1 MEKLSIYEDIATRT
15 NGDIYLG
22 VVGPVRTGKST
33 FITKFMQ
40 SLVLP
45 NIPNKNTKDRAV
57 DELPQSANGK
67 TIMTTQPK
75 FVPNEAVG
83 VKIAGKVKMN
93 VRLID
98 CVGYLVDGVLGHEEN
113 DKPRLVKT
121 PWSADALPFEEAAE
135 LGTQKVIGEHSTIA
149 VLVTTDG
156 TIADLPRSAY
166 VKAEE
171 RVAKELKENN
181 KPYIVIVNSAE
192 PQSENAQNLAQ
203 SLAQKYQVAAIAL
216 NVANLDETQ
225 IETVF
230 GMLLEEFPIESVHI
244 KIPKWMQALSFQDEI
259 IQAVVT
265 ESTVFCENVEKVGQI
280 DTNARIFD
288 HSENFEP
295 IGVDSIVLGEG
306 RVYFEIK
313 PKPALFYKV
322 LSSQTGQT
330 IADDFHLV
338 SYIKKLAHA
347 KTEYEK
353 IKGALT
359 QVAETGYGV
368 VVPTLEEMMLEEPQI
383 VKQGSRFGVK
393 LKASAP
399 SLHIM
404 KVDIETEVNPLVG
417 TEQQSEELVKFLM
430 SEFENDPKA
439 IWESNIFGKSLSS
452 LVKEGISNKLAIMPS
467 DAQRKMRKTL
477 GRIVNEGK
485 GGVICILL

>member
-1 MEKLSIYEDIATRT
+1 MEKLSIYEDISTRT

-33 FITKFMQ
+33 FITKFMEN
-40 SLVLP
+40 LVLP
-45 NIPNKNTKDRAV
+45 NINNKNTRDRAI

-98 CVGYLVDGVLGHEEN
+98 CVGYLVEGAIGHIEN
-113 DKPRLVKT
+113 NMPRLVRT
-121 PWSADALPFEEAAE
+121 PWSASPLPFEEAAE
-135 LGTQKVIGEHSTIA
+135 LGTKKVIEEHSTIA

-156 TIADLPRSAY
+156 TISDIPRSSY
-166 VKAEE
+166 IKAEE

-181 KPYIVIVNSAE
+181 KPFVVIVNSKD
-192 PQSENAQNLAQ
+192 PQSE
-203 SLAQKYQVAAIAL
+203 SAQKLASALSKKYEASAIAL
-216 NVANLDETQ
+216 DVTQLDENGIQT
-225 IETVF
+225 IF
-230 GMLLEEFPIESVHI
+230 SLLLEEFPIESVQI
-244 KIPKWMQALSFQDEI
+244 KMPKWMQALSFEDEI
-259 IQAVVT
+259 IKSIAS
-265 ESTVFCENVEKVGQI
+265 ESTRFCESITKIGEI
-280 DTNARIFD
+280 DANAKIFEE
-288 HSENFEP
+288 SENFEP
-295 IGVDSIVLGEG
+295 LGVESIVLGEG
-306 RVYFEIK
+306 KVYFELK

-322 LSSQTGQT
+322 LTSQCGQE
-330 IADDFHLV
+330 ISDDYHLV
-338 SYIKKLAHA
+338 SYIKRLAHC
-347 KTEYEK
+347 KVEYDK
-353 IKGALT
+353 IKTALN

-368 VVPTLEEMMLEEPQI
+368 VVPTMDDMMLEDPQI

-417 TEQQSEELVKFLM
+417 TEQQSEELVKFMM
-430 SEFENDPKA
+430 SEFENNPKA
-439 IWESNIFGKSLSS
+439 IWDSNIFGKSLSS
-452 LVKEGISNKLAIMPS
+452 LVNEGISNKLAIMPM